1 MVLHA
6 GRSSDPT
13 GPARPFPSRAGPPP
27 PLSPSLPLPFPAPPE
42 PPPPPPPRHSAAL
55 PPPGAEP
62 SEPRPRPA
70 SVTRMRGAAAAEG
83 AVGWEWGGGE
93 CGSVGL
99 WPPPKAAQ
107 QLQGAALPL
116 QAAGQR
122 LGVSLGG
129 ISLCIKQLGWCA
141 LSSKHSEKRGAS
153 CRHFLP
159 LFPLNVS

>member
-1 MVLHA
+1 MGKGLAPLPA
-6 GRSSDPT
+6 GDKALTTWYRLAGWWCSMLAAPPT
-13 GPARPFPSRAGPPP
+13 PPAQPD
-27 PLSPSLPLPFPAPPE
+27 PSLPVPCRSSPAPVPVPSPSLPFPAPPE
-42 PPPPPPPRHSAAL
+42 PPPPPPRHSAAL

-107 QLQGAALPL
+107 QLQGCPYRQQGTAWGCL
-116 QAAGQR
+116 
-122 LGVSLGG
+122 
-129 ISLCIKQLGWCA
+129 
-141 LSSKHSEKRGAS
+141 
-153 CRHFLP
+153 
-159 LFPLNVS
+159 